1 MGVLVL
7 AHSTG
12 RAATGL
18 PLWIVLA
25 VTAAATAGAAAA
37 ERSTP
42 LERGWPADGARGR
55 RDRPRAGS
63 WAGRVAPLVGGVLLA
78 APLLAAELGPVDRAA
93 NPAATWVFLLGWA
106 GFVPSTLL
114 LGPWWATVDPLRPIG
129 VALHR
134 ALNRHGG
141 GLTAEI
147 GPHVGGWIAAG
158 TLLMLAW
165 VRIVSGVAS
174 APATV
179 AVTVLAFAFVQVCG
193 GMWFGASWHDRA
205 DPLVLLSRALGSL
218 APLGRRWA
226 GAVPVEAASVLWAA
240 LGATLF
246 DAGVAVFVHEDMTIG
261 HSTGW
266 VLVVGTCGMLV
277 AVAIPALLSW
287 GVRAVAGPAVR
298 RAGRR
303 ALAAGVGG
311 FATLH
316 AISLL
321 ALDGRLWFV
330 SRLDGFGD
338 ASAPF
343 TYVEGRIGEGLGTPV
358 ALLQATL
365 VLAVALAVTRL
376 VVPVAPAGWRRVAVT
391 VLVVVLSAGA
401 VVVFVGS

>member
-12 RAATGL
+12 RAAMGL
-18 PLWIVLA
+18 PLWVVLA

-42 LERGWPADGARGR
+42 AEAGWPTDGVRGR
-55 RDRPRAGS
+55 RHRPRAGL
-63 WAGRVAPLVGGVLLA
+63 WAGRLAPLAGGVLLV

-93 NPAATWVFLLGWA
+93 NPAATWVFLYGWA
-106 GFVPSTLL
+106 GFVPATLL
-114 LGPWWATVDPLRPIG
+114 LGPWWATVEPLRPVG
-129 VALHR
+129 VALH
-134 ALNRHGG
+134 ATLNRHGG

-147 GPHVGGWIAAG
+147 GPRAGGWAAG
-158 TLLMLAW
+158 VTLLVLAW

-193 GMWFGASWHDRA
+193 GMLFGASWHDRA
-205 DPLVLLSRALGSL
+205 DPLVLCSRALGSL
-218 APLGRRWA
+218 APVGRRRA
-226 GAVPVEAASVLWAA
+226 RAVPTGAAPVLWAA

-246 DAGVAVFVHEDMTIG
+246 DAGVAVFVDEDMTIG

-266 VLVVGTCGMLV
+266 VLLVGTCGML
-277 AVAIPALLSW
+277 AAAAIPALLSW
-287 GVRAVAGPAVR
+287 GVRVVAGPAVR

-303 ALAAGVGG
+303 ALAVAVGG

-316 AISLL
+316 AVSLL
-321 ALDGRLWFV
+321 AVDGRLWFV

-343 TYVEGRIGEGLGTPV
+343 AYVDGRIREGLATPV

-365 VLAVALAVTRL
+365 VLAVALSVTRL
-376 VVPVAPAGWRRVAVT
+376 LVPVAPAGWRRVVLT
-391 VLVVVLSAGA
+391 ILVVVLSAGA
-401 VVVFVGS
+401 VAVFVGS